1 MLVQSGWFE
10 LGQLLSLVFVFSNA
24 LVRYSYHILHHPK
37 HKDRTATVVA
47 LSTLGVDLSVKLTAH
62 FARMG

>member
-1 MLVQSGWFE
+1 MPVQSGWFE
-10 LGQLLSLVFVFSNA
+10 LGYILSLVFVFPNV
-24 LVRYSYHILHHPK
+24 LVRYSYHILHRPK

-47 LSTLGVDLSVKLTAH
+47 LSTLGVDLSVTLTAH